1 MKHIVKGLILFCIG
15 GFAYVGIEILAR
27 GYSHWSMFLVGGI
40 CFLLIGL
47 LNEITPTMPLLNQ
60 MLISCVMVTVIE
72 FVSGCILNIWLQM
85 DIWDYTDEIG
95 NVLGQICPKHSLYW
109 YLLSFVAILLDD
121 FIRHK
126 IFKEPKQ
133 TYTLF

>member
-1 MKHIVKGLILFCIG
+1 MKHVIKGLILFCIG

-47 LNEITPTMPLLNQ
+47 LNETTPTMPLVNQ
-60 MLISCVMVTVIE
+60 MLISCIIVTAIE
-72 FVSGCILNIWLQM
+72 FVSGCILNMWLQM
-85 DIWDYTDEIG
+85 DIWDYTDELG
-95 NVLGQICPKHSLYW
+95 NVLGQICPKHSFYW
-109 YLLSFVAILLDD
+109 FLLSFMAVLLDD

>member
-1 MKHIVKGLILFCIG
+1 MKHIIKGLILFCIG

-47 LNEITPTMPLLNQ
+47 LNEITPTMPLVSQ
-60 MLISCVMVTVIE
+60 MLASSLLITIIE
-72 FVSGCILNIWLQM
+72 FVSGCILNLWLQM

-95 NVLGQICPKHSLYW
+95 NVLGQICPKHSFYW
-109 YLLSFVAILLDD
+109 FLLSFVAILLDD

>member
-15 GFAYVGIEILAR
+15 GFTYVGIEILAR
-27 GYSHWSMFLVGGI
+27 RYSHWSMFLVGGI

-72 FVSGCILNIWLQM
+72 FMSGYILNIWLQM

-109 YLLSFVAILLDD
+109 FLLSFVAILLDD

-126 IFKEPKQ
+126 VFKEPKQ

>member
-47 LNEITPTMPLLNQ
+47 LNEITPTMPLVSQ
-60 MLISCVMVTVIE
+60 MLISCVMVTAIE

-109 YLLSFVAILLDD
+109 FLLSFVAILLDD
-121 FIRHK
+121 FIRHE

>member
-1 MKHIVKGLILFCIG
+1 MKHIVKGLILFFIG

-47 LNEITPTMPLLNQ
+47 LNEITPTMPLVSQ
-60 MLISCVMVTVIE
+60 MLISCVMVTAIE

>member
-1 MKHIVKGLILFCIG
+1 MKYIVKGLILFCIG
-15 GFAYVGIEILAR
+15 GFTYVGIEILAR

-85 DIWDYTDEIG
+85 DIWNYTDEIG
-95 NVLGQICPKHSLYW
+95 NILGQICPKHSLYW
-109 YLLSFVAILLDD
+109 FLLSFVAILLDD
-121 FIRHK
+121 LIRHK
-126 IFKEPKQ
+126 VFKEPKQ

>member
-1 MKHIVKGLILFCIG
+1 MKHIVKGLILFYIG
-15 GFAYVGIEILAR
+15 GFAYVGIEILVR

-47 LNEITPTMPLLNQ
+47 LNEITPTMPLVSQ
-60 MLISCVMVTVIE
+60 MLISCIMVTVIE

-85 DIWDYTDEIG
+85 NIWDYTDEIG
-95 NVLGQICPKHSLYW
+95 NILGQICPKHSLYW
-109 YLLSFVAILLDD
+109 FLLSFVAILLDD

>member
-95 NVLGQICPKHSLYW
+95 NILGQICPKHSLYW
-109 YLLSFVAILLDD
+109 FLLSFVAILLDD
-121 FIRHK
+121 FIRHEV
-126 IFKEPKQ
+126 FKEPKQ

>member
-15 GFAYVGIEILAR
+15 GFSYVGIEILTR

-47 LNEITPTMPLLNQ
+47 LNEITPTMPLVSQ
-60 MLISCVMVTVIE
+60 MLISCVMVTAIE

-85 DIWDYTDEIG
+85 DIWDYTDELG

-109 YLLSFVAILLDD
+109 FLLSFVAILLDD